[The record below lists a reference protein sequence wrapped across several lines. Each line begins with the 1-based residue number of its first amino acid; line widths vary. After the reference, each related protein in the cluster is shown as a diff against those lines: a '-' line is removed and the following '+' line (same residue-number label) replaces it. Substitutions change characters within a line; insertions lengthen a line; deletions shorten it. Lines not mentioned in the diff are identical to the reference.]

1 MFRRVFAPAFASFK
15 RIELWQWIVAL
26 VLQQFGTVLS
36 IGDYAGTDLF
46 ASDTGIWEYLIININ
61 TYALWLSLGAMVL
74 SASCGVLH
82 RDDAMKCMA
91 QGSRARFAV
100 SNTVSALL
108 TVLLYMV
115 MYFVITVLLGALF
128 FNITALDIWK
138 SNMLPERFTAAV
150 RPSGAF
156 FISFALMTAY
166 LFVLMQLCMCINLML
181 QKPVGSIAGCLLLGT
196 VLFPLWQADYSLAET
211 FMLPYLTADGGMGIP
226 KAAVLW
232 SLLVILSAP
241 AAVLSVSGADM
252 LMRAREG
259 ET

>member
-1 MFRRVFAPAFASFK
+1 M
-15 RIELWQWIVAL
+15 
-26 VLQQFGTVLS
+26 
-36 IGDYAGTDLF
+36 
-46 ASDTGIWEYLIININ
+46 
-61 TYALWLSLGAMVL
+61 L

-108 TVLLYMV
+108 TVLLYMA